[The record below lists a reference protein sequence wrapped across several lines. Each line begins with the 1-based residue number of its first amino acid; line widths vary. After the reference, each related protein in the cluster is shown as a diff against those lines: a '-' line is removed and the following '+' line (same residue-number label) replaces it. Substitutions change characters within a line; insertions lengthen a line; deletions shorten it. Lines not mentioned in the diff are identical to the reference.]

1 MAKFPKIQETFKSL
15 IDAQIPE
22 VCIEACYSTQQKKY
36 IFLIKLEVSND
47 DDDLPI
53 AADLNSTQLYAG
65 LLFLLQTNGNIQSE
79 SLILSPY
86 LRNLL
91 GDLQGKMH
99 VPSYS
104 GTLITPRFVT
114 EFNAKLTDV
123 LGKIREDQRR
133 RREFVATLLTLY
145 NKNVVN
151 YDAIEYTEALVNFKV
166 EGSRYMAV
174 FNLLES
180 DWEMTLFALDRSV
193 KTVFL
198 ADEPILFNES
208 EKLPFTKNPS
218 GEDFPKIF
226 HDWMSAKI
234 KKFITSSK
242 AVNPTP

>member
-47 DDDLPI
+47 DDDLPV

-65 LLFLLQTNGNIQSE
+65 LLFILQTNGNIQSE

-91 GDLQGKMH
+91 GDLQGKIH

-114 EFNAKLTDV
+114 EFNTKLTDV
-123 LGKIREDQRR
+123 LGKIREDQNR

-145 NKNVVN
+145 TKNVVIH
-151 YDAIEYTEALVNFKV
+151 DPIEYTEALVNFKV
-166 EGSRYMAV
+166 DGSRYMAV

-193 KTVFL
+193 KKVYM
-198 ADEPILFNES
+198 ADELTLFNES
-208 EKLPFTKNPS
+208 EKLSFTKNPP
-218 GEDFPKIF
+218 GEDFTKIF
-226 HDWMSAKI
+226 HDWMTAKI
-234 KKFITSSK
+234 KKFIASSK
-242 AVNPTP
+242 AVNPTS